1 MGTLRVTTIKGTGD
15 GSLIMPNGLDVQS
28 GVATFAGAIDANST
42 ANFAG
47 AVTLADAVSITDNTA
62 STSTTTGA
70 LKVTGGVGIA
80 KSLFVGEGVSV
91 AGTITYNDVTNV
103 DSVGIVTARSGFKA
117 GAPTGTAATVYSTG
131 DAHFVGIVTSQ
142 KSFAAPLVTVGTGAS
157 VHSPATNTLIL
168 GTNNLEHVRLT
179 SAGGIT
185 LNNGSLIERANRN
198 TSAAINSA
206 PTLDLDDGMTH
217 WFTTAIGAANVK
229 VNIVSSA
236 GINTEMATGDLI
248 TVTVMTNT
256 SSTSNFI
263 QQLRVDGKEASACVT
278 TYWVGGSAPTAGSGS
293 GVDTYCFSLIKTGS
307 GTFDM
312 VANQAKGS

>member
-1 MGTLRVTTIKGTGD
+1 M
-15 GSLIMPNGLDVQS
+15 
-28 GVATFAGAIDANST
+28 
-42 ANFAG
+42 
-47 AVTLADAVSITDNTA
+47 
-62 STSTTTGA
+62 
-70 LKVTGGVGIA
+70 
-80 KSLFVGEGVSV
+80 FVGEGVSV

-157 VHSPATNTLIL
+157 VHSPATNTLTL

-263 QQLRVDGKEASACVT
+263 QQLRVDGKEASAGVT